1 MDHEKL
7 VAHYSWKAIRR
18 CPSLDIDDV
27 KQELSISLLEAKK
40 LYDTTTDLDFANFLG
55 KRLSWKVSEI
65 IRNHYRR
72 FQAESLWANGRR
84 NQVVNAHSESYESL
98 CKQVVTILAKEASC
112 SRKRR
117 QRLEQA
123 CKLFQLLACPESIT
137 DTHDHR
143 KPETLNLMNAAAYL
157 GLGYV
162 TKHRVLSEV
171 QKAILRV
178 LDG

>member
-1 MDHEKL
+1 MDHGKL
-7 VAHYSWKAIRR
+7 VAHYAWKAVRR

-40 LYDTTTDLDFANFLG
+40 HYDTNTDLDFVNFLG

-65 IRNHYRR
+65 IRNHTRR
-72 FQAESLWANGRR
+72 FRAESLWANEQGT
-84 NQVVNAHSESYESL
+84 QYVEAHSKSYESL
-98 CKQVVTILAKEASC
+98 CKQVITLLAKEANNSC
-112 SRKRR
+112 KRR

-123 CKLFQLLACPESIT
+123 CKLFQLLACSDSIP

-143 KPETLNLMNAAAYL
+143 KPKILNLMNAAAYL

-171 QKAILRV
+171 QNAILRV
-178 LDG
+178 LNG